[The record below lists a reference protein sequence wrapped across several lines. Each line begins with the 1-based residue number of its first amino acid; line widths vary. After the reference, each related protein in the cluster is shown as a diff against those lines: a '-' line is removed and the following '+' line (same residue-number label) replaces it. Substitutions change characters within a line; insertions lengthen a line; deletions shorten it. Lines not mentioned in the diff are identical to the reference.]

1 MGSIILAFLLV
12 SPSFWLVSTLGKP
25 KLIYLLHFLL
35 LLAAPWLIILIL
47 GRPSLNPPTPNKLVC
62 NQASSNA
69 SCLTSLE
76 FLFFQTDS
84 RYHYGIKD
92 YGVFLPSFIPAFLIG
107 LWATINRSNK
117 KHLSITL
124 ILITGLILTVLIS
137 KDSGF
142 LSVLWS
148 VVPIS
153 VLATLG
159 FYKMLYGLMSKQS
172 GLTVKTFVLLNFGLL
187 VYETARLYQ
196 IIIFHKPFA

>member
-1 MGSIILAFLLV
+1 MSSIILATFLV
-12 SPSFWLVSTLGKP
+12 ALGLLLITNLRQS
-25 KLIYLLHFLL
+25 KLIYLVYFSL
-35 LLAAPWLIILIL
+35 LLATPWLIILII
-47 GRPSLNPPTPNKLVC
+47 GRPSLTPPTSNKLVC

-187 VYETARLYQ
+187 VYETARFYQ
-196 IIIFHKPFA
+196 IIIFHKPFS